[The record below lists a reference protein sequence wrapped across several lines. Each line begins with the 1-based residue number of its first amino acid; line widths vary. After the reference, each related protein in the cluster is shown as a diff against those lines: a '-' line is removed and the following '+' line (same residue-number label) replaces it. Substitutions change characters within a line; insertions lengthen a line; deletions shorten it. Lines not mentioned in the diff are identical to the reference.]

1 MDECPVVYYM
11 YLVSTN
17 NRHILQVC
25 LQISQIPQAAIQ
37 DGGVAVQ
44 LGEESLSVDV
54 LESTFLPHSLCAVEV
69 SSEAQ

>member
-1 MDECPVVYYM
+1 MDECLVVYYM
-11 YLVSTN
+11 YLITY

-25 LQISQIPQAAIQ
+25 LQIGHIPQAAVQ
-37 DGGVAVQ
+37 DGGVAVE